1 MYLLIGILFIAAG
14 LIMLISPETVFQI
27 FESWKG
33 DNRDEPSASYR
44 ASTRVGGGAFFII
57 GIASIIASLLN
68 LMYPSVPAL
77 LCQGWGLSGGRPGVL
92 FPDG

>member
-68 LMYPSVPAL
+68 LM
-77 LCQGWGLSGGRPGVL
+77 
-92 FPDG
+92 

>member
-1 MYLLIGILFIAAG
+1 MYLLIGILFIAAD

-57 GIASIIASLLN
+57 GIASMIASLLN
-68 LMYPSVPAL
+68 LM
-77 LCQGWGLSGGRPGVL
+77 
-92 FPDG
+92 